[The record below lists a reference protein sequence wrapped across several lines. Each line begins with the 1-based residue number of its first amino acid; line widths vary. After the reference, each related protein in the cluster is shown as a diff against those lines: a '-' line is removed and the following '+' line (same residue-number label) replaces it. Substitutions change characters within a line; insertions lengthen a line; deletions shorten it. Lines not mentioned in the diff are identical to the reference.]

1 VKNAARERKFLTGQS
16 RTSER
21 HDHGTS
27 HGQDCG
33 NHRRF
38 DRRRVGRVGPDIP
51 QITEPVI
58 VKYVIDLAQ
67 LGLL

>member
-1 VKNAARERKFLTGQS
+1 VKSAARERNFSAGQS
-16 RTSER
+16 STSER
-21 HDHGTS
+21 HDDGAS